1 MGYDLDSLIEEMDF
15 SRNFLNDCGNNVI
28 LTNFEIDVLKKYHS
42 DYLNCSCLNDIIF
55 LVEDIL
61 NEDSTLEDLETISK
75 SISERDYYLNTNK

>member
-1 MGYDLDSLIEEMDF
+1 MGYDLDSLIEEMDL
-15 SRNFLNDCGNNVI
+15 SRNFLIDCGNKVI
-28 LTNFEIDVLKKYHS
+28 LTNFEIDVWKRYHIY
-42 DYLNCSCLNDIIF
+42 YLNCSCLKDIIF

>member
-28 LTNFEIDVLKKYHS
+28 LTNFEIDVLKKYHI
-42 DYLNCSCLNDIIF
+42 DYLNCSCLKDIIF